1 MDLIDTHCHIT
12 FGQLAGDLE
21 GVLERSAASGVR
33 RWITV
38 GTDAGENVR
47 VVELAKSHQNVYAAV
62 GVHPHEAKDA
72 REDSFAQISA
82 FAREAKVVAI
92 GEAGL
97 DFHYDFSP
105 RDVQKQVFVRQIE
118 IASEARLPLV
128 VHSREAFEETA
139 EILEKYGGGLRKVVY
154 HCFSGGGDEAKALLD
169 KGYYVSFTG
178 VVTFRNA
185 GAIREAAKF
194 VGVERMMLE
203 TDCPYMSPEPV
214 RKQKINEPAFMVH
227 TARFIAELKG
237 VSVEELSE
245 AVTRTSEEFFGLG
258 AREG

>member
-1 MDLIDTHCHIT
+1 MDLIDTHCHLT

-21 GVLERSAASGVR
+21 GVLERSAAAGVR

-38 GTDAGENVR
+38 GTDAGENVKA
-47 VVELAKSHQNVYAAV
+47 VELARRYENVYAAV

-72 REDSFAQISA
+72 REDTFAQLGA

-92 GEAGL
+92 GETGL

-105 RDVQKQVFVRQIE
+105 RDVQKEVFVRQIE
-118 IASEARLPLV
+118 IASETGLPLI
-128 VHSREAFEETA
+128 VHSREAFDETA
-139 EILEKYGGGLRKVVY
+139 GILDKYGGGLKKVVY
-154 HCFSGGGDEAKALLD
+154 HCFSGGVDEAKELLE

-214 RKQKINEPAFMVH
+214 RKEKTNEPAFMVH

-237 VSVEELSE
+237 VSAEELAE

-258 AREG
+258 GREG

>member
-1 MDLIDTHCHIT
+1 MELIDTHCHLT
-12 FGQLAGDLE
+12 FVQLAEDVE
-21 GVLERSAASGVR
+21 GALERSAAAGVR

-38 GTDAGENVR
+38 GTDAGENVKAA
-47 VVELAKSHQNVYAAV
+47 ELARRYEDVYAAV
-62 GVHPHEAKDA
+62 GLHPHEAKNA
-72 REDSFAQISA
+72 REDSFTQLSA

-97 DFHYDFSP
+97 DFHYDYSP
-105 RDVQKQVFVRQIE
+105 REVQKEVFVRQIE
-118 IASEARLPLV
+118 IASEAGLPLII
-128 VHSREAFEETA
+128 HSREAFDETA
-139 EILEKYGGGLRKVVY
+139 EILEKYGGGLKKVVY
-154 HCFSGGGDEAKALLD
+154 HCFSGGVDEARSLLE
-169 KGYYVSFTG
+169 KGYYLSFTG

-203 TDCPYMSPEPV
+203 TDCPYMSPEPL
-214 RKQKINEPAFMVH
+214 RKQRTNEPAFMVH

-237 VSVEELSE
+237 VGIEELAE

-258 AREG
+258 ARER